1 MKPAANFDPVAR
13 WYRWLEYAAF
23 GRALERCRFA
33 LLPALEDARRVLI
46 LGEGDGRFLQKLLSI
61 NSTARIDIVEAS
73 AVMLRL
79 ARGRLSDDQAMRVEF
94 HLADARNWDFPEA
107 EYDAIVTC
115 FFLDCFTPKTLA
127 DLMPRIT
134 ASAKPDACWLLSE
147 FEDPSTVR
155 SRVWLASMHAFFRA
169 TTNLEARQLGPFA
182 DLIAESGW
190 ENTRRMTFADGSMSA
205 GIWRTTFSP
214 KLRENCGLNSLAK
227 LEADF

>member
-1 MKPAANFDPVAR
+1 MVKPPANFDSVAC

-23 GRALERCRFA
+23 GHALERCRFA
-33 LLPALEDARRVLI
+33 FLPALKDARRVLI
-46 LGEGDGRFLQKLLSI
+46 LGEGDGRFLQKLLSV
-61 NSTARIDIVEAS
+61 NSSAQIDVVEVS
-73 AVMLRL
+73 VGMLRL
-79 ARGRLSDDQAMRVEF
+79 ARGRLSDGEARRVKF

-147 FEDPSTVR
+147 FEAPSTAR

-169 TTNLEARQLGPFA
+169 ATNLEASQLSPFA
-182 DLIAESGW
+182 ELIAESGW
-190 ENTRRMTFADGSMSA
+190 ENTCRVTFAGGLMSA
-205 GIWRTTFSP
+205 GRSAPRRGSP
-214 KLRENCGLNSLAK
+214 R
-227 LEADF
+227 F

>member
-13 WYRWLEYAAF
+13 WYCWLEYAAF

-33 LLPALEDARRVLI
+33 LLPALEDAQRVLI
-46 LGEGDGRFLQKLLSI
+46 LGEGDGRFLKKLLSI
-61 NSTARIDIVEAS
+61 NATARIDVIEAS
-73 AVMLRL
+73 AGMMKL
-79 ARGRLSDDQAMRVEF
+79 ARGRLSNEEARRVKF

-134 ASAKPDACWLLSE
+134 ASAKPGACWLLSE
-147 FEDPSTVR
+147 FEAPSTAR
-155 SRVWLASMHAFFRA
+155 SRVWLALMHAFFRVA
-169 TTNLEARQLGPFA
+169 TNLEASQLSPFA
-182 DLIAESGW
+182 ELIAESGW
-190 ENTRRMTFADGSMSA
+190 ENTCRVTFAGGLMSS

-214 KLRENCGLNSLAK
+214 KLRENCGLISLVN
-227 LEADF
+227 LSVDS

>member
-1 MKPAANFDPVAR
+1 MKPAANFDSVAR

-46 LGEGDGRFLQKLLSI
+46 LGEGDGRFLEKLLSI
-61 NSTARIDIVEAS
+61 NSTARIDVIETS
-73 AVMLRL
+73 AVMSKL
-79 ARGRLSDDQAMRVEF
+79 ARGRLSDEEARRVKF
-94 HLADARNWDFPEA
+94 YLADARNWCFPEA

-134 ASAKPDACWLLSE
+134 ASAKPGACWLLSE
-147 FEDPSTVR
+147 FEAPSTVR
-155 SRVWLASMHAFFRA
+155 SRVWLASMYAFFRTA
-169 TTNLEARQLGPFA
+169 TNLEARQLGPFA
-182 DLIAESGW
+182 ELIAETGW
-190 ENTRRMTFADGSMSA
+190 ENTRRVTFASGLMSA

-214 KLRENCGLNSLAK
+214 KLRENCGLNSLVKPVAG
-227 LEADF
+227 F